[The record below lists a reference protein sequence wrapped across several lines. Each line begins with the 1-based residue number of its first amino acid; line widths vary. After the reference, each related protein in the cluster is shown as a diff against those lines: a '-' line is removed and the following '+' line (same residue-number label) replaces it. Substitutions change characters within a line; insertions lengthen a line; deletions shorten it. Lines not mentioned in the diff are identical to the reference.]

1 MNIFRIEISNTVKD
15 SRGKSFLKKIQK
27 AGFDV
32 EEVKTSAVYTISRDF
47 TDDEQQAIGEILT
60 NPVYESFSIGE
71 PDFSRDF
78 DWAIEVGFLPGVTD
92 NVGRTVVESIEDLFK
107 IKFQK
112 PAENVFSSTLM
123 YVKGENLSEE
133 DAKKI
138 GRLFA
143 NPLIQRI
150 SVKSREKF
158 FADGGMDAVAPQVK
172 LDAPNPPLEINLE
185 IPDEELE
192 ILGKKGIQN
201 PDGTYRGPLAL
212 SLLYLKTIRNYFRGE
227 GRNPYDIEL
236 ESIAQTWSE
245 HCRHT
250 IFANPIND
258 DEKGIFKTYIKK
270 ATEKIRENKG
280 ENDFCVS
287 VFSDNS
293 GGIGFDDE
301 WVITD
306 KMETHNSPS
315 ALDPFGGAMTGIVG
329 VNRDALGYGRGAKPV
344 INRYGF
350 CLGNPEKEISLFRG
364 KNKSNPALQPSE
376 IFEGIVAG
384 IEEGGNQSG
393 IPTPQGF
400 CFFDD
405 RYAGKPLVF
414 AGTVGLIPRKLDGR
428 DSSLKKAQPGDAIIV
443 AGGRVGMDGIHG
455 ATFSSEALDD
465 GSPATAV
472 QIGDPITQKKL
483 SDAVVREL
491 REGGYINSVH
501 DCGAGG
507 ISGTI
512 GELGE
517 EAGGFEVDLNKVP
530 LKYPNLEPWQIWI
543 SESQERMTF
552 SVPQEKVAGFLE
564 IMKKHGVEA
573 TVLGKFTN
581 SGRGQVFYNGEKI
594 FDLSLEF
601 LATGWP
607 CELLKAEYQKPT
619 PRPLLE
625 EVEIKENP
633 AKLLEKMLEQQNIAG
648 IEFISQQYD
657 HEVLGGSLIKPLQ
670 GKGRVNV
677 NASAVRPVLSSPKA
691 AILSHALNPK
701 MTEINAYDMAVAT
714 IDDAIGE
721 AVAIGGNVDYMA
733 IMDNFC
739 WCSSDEPERLGQ
751 LLETA
756 RGCYAAAVKYGT
768 PFISGKD
775 SMFND
780 FRGYDE
786 NNNPVKISVPPTLL
800 ISTLSVI
807 PDGAKVSTIDFKIAG
822 DKIFVLGETREEF
835 GGSEFV
841 KMIGADE
848 HAGIVPKVNLD
859 ESLAKFRGIFA
870 GHQKNLFASVQHI
883 GAGGLGAA
891 LAKSC
896 IAGKIGASVNL
907 AKIHENPLVALF
919 SESKSRYLI
928 SIDPTKEAEFHEW
941 LRNLQNEVPS
951 TRDEISLTAIE
962 IGEVGGDSLSIDQVG
977 EFKVTDLAD
986 KYKGVFGEY

>member
-1 MNIFRIEISNTVKD
+1 MNIFRIEIQNTVKD
-15 SRGKSFLKKIQK
+15 SRGNSYLAKIQK
-27 AGFDV
+27 AGFPVSKV
-32 EEVKTSAVYTISRDF
+32 ETADVYTISHLHQGF
-47 TDDEQQAIGEILT
+47 GGQAQMTENEAREKIGEMLT

-112 PAENVFSSTLM
+112 PAENVFSSTLL
-123 YVKGENLSEE
+123 YVSGENLTEK
-133 DAKKI
+133 DAQKI

-150 SVKSREKF
+150 TVKSRENF
-158 FADGGMDAVAPQVK
+158 FADGGMEAVAPQVH
-172 LDAPNPPLEINLE
+172 LSEPNPPMEIDLE

-192 ILGKKGIQN
+192 ILGKKGIRN

-212 SLLYLKTIRNYFRGE
+212 SLLYLKTIREYFRGE

-258 DEKGIFKTYIKK
+258 DEKGIFKTYIKQ

-293 GGIGFDDE
+293 GGILFDDE

-315 ALDPFGGAMTGIVG
+315 ALDPLGGAMTGIVG

-350 CLGNPEKEISLFRG
+350 CLGNPEEEISLFRG
-364 KNKSNPALQPSE
+364 KNKQNPALQPSE

-400 CFFDD
+400 CFFDE
-405 RYAGKPLVF
+405 RYSGKPLVF
-414 AGTVGLIPRKLDGR
+414 AGTVGLIPRILDGR
-428 DSSLKKAQPGDAIIV
+428 DSSEKSAKPGDAIVV

-491 REGGYINSVH
+491 RQGGFINSVH

-517 EAGGFEVDLNKVP
+517 EAGGFEVDLEKVP

-573 TVLGKFTN
+573 TVLGKFTD
-581 SGRGQVFYNGEKI
+581 SGRGQVFYKGQKI
-594 FDLSLEF
+594 FDMSLEF
-601 LATGWP
+601 LAKGWP
-607 CELLKAEYQKPT
+607 CEVLKAEYKASKSIPII
-619 PRPLLE
+619 PPDKGDLGG
-625 EVEIKENP
+625 
-633 AKLLEKMLEQQNIAG
+633 LLEKMIARQNVAS

-657 HEVLGGSLIKPLQ
+657 HEVLGGSLVKPLQ

-677 NASAVRPVLSSPKA
+677 NASAIRPVLSSPKA
-691 AILSHALNPK
+691 AVLSHALNPR
-701 MTEINAYDMAVAT
+701 MTEIHSYDMAVAT

-751 LLETA
+751 LLETS
-756 RGCYAAAVKYGT
+756 RGCYDAAVKYGT

-786 NNNPVKISVPPTLL
+786 NDNPIKISVPPTLL

-807 PDGAKVSTIDFKIAG
+807 PDSTKVSTIDFKIAG

-835 GGSEFV
+835 GGSEFA

-848 HAGIVPKVNLD
+848 HAGVVPKVDL
-859 ESLAKFRGIFA
+859 EKSLAKFRGIFA
-870 GHQKNLFASVQHI
+870 GHQENLFASVQHI
-883 GAGGLGAA
+883 GVGGLGAA

-896 IAGKIGASVNL
+896 IAGQLGANVNL
-907 AKIHENPLVALF
+907 AKIHEDLNTALF

-928 SIDPTKEAEFHEW
+928 SVDPAKEAKF
-941 LRNLQNEVPS
+941 R
-951 TRDEISLTAIE
+951 EIFPEAIE
-962 IGEVGGDSLSIDQVG
+962 IGEVGGDVLKIDQVG
-977 EFKVTDLAD
+977 EFKVSDLAG
-986 KYKGVFGEY
+986 KYKGTFGDY